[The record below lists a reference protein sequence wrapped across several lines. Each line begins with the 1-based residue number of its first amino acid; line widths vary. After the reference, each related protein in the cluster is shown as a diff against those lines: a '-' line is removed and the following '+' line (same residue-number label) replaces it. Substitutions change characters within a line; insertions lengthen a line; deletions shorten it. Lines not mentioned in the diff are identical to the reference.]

1 MRSLSLVVLAL
12 SAWASIG
19 PGESQACNRCR
30 RPVCCCCASSGHR
43 DEGRGSFEGS
53 RSGAPVVAPVVMS
66 TPMFAMPMMYASTP
80 VMPTMATFPAQ
91 QQQGRGN
98 EEGGRGAGDCCDR
111 VDRLAAEVDRLSQ
124 SVSNLQL
131 IVDRQLQIMERWAP
145 QAAPAAAA
153 ADNGAT
159 KCAPTQ
165 APPVTV
171 IPQKAH

>member
-30 RPVCCCCASSGHR
+30 RPVCCCCASSGQR
-43 DEGRGSFEGS
+43 DQGRGSFEGS
-53 RSGAPVVAPVVMS
+53 RGGAPVVAPVVMS

-80 VMPTMATFPAQ
+80 VMPTMATFPAQQ

-131 IVDRQLQIMERWAP
+131 IVDRQLQIMERLAP
-145 QAAPAAAA
+145 QAAPAAA
-153 ADNGAT
+153 DNGAAQ
-159 KCAPTQ
+159 CAPTQ
-165 APPVTV
+165 APPPTKVV
-171 IPQKAH
+171 PK

>member
-1 MRSLSLVVLAL
+1 
-12 SAWASIG
+12 
-19 PGESQACNRCR
+19 
-30 RPVCCCCASSGHR
+30 
-43 DEGRGSFEGS
+43 
-53 RSGAPVVAPVVMS
+53 MS

-80 VMPTMATFPAQ
+80 VMPTMATFPAQQ

-145 QAAPAAAA
+145 QAAPAAA
-153 ADNGAT
+153 DNGAAQ
-159 KCAPTQ
+159 CAPTQ
-165 APPVTV
+165 APPPTKVV
-171 IPQKAH
+171 PK